1 MLKFKKIKKTTPRE
15 FRKLSHSLCKIPA
28 PRIVYDTSLVLKDKG
43 LSHSN
48 KSDSARPGSTAYYRY

>member
-28 PRIVYDTSLVLKDKG
+28 PRIVYDTRLVLKDKE
-43 LSHSN
+43 LSHN
-48 KSDSARPGSTAYYRY
+48 NRLDSIRPRSTAYFRY